1 MRALFFLLLLLA
13 GWAIIFYPLVAS
25 GGGLPLTGAASAN
38 PSSSAYPDAWEG
50 TERLQVEPPGAASA
64 SSPDVQPVG
73 GTCGDAYTIQGG
85 DTLGEVAKLCGV
97 SLGELLAANTQ
108 IQNANQVYP
117 GQVLAIPDPLA
128 GRGGGDPLIFS
139 DAPPQTGGLAPGAVI
154 EVTASGLPPQTGV
167 RIGVG
172 LENSGYHRL
181 AEAQTDAQGSLSVPV
196 TIPWEAV
203 PGESAFVQV
212 TTAGVP
218 SVQRMSETF
227 TIGW

>member
-1 MRALFFLLLLLA
+1 MRVLFFLFLLLA

-25 GGGLPLTGAASAN
+25 GGGLPLTGADSAH
-38 PSSSAYPDAWEG
+38 PSSSSYPDAWEG
-50 TERLQVEPPGAASA
+50 TERLQVEPPGAAPA
-64 SSPDVQPVG
+64 RSPEAQPVG
-73 GTCGDAYTIQGG
+73 ACGAAYTIQSG

-108 IQNANQVYP
+108 IPNANRVYP

-139 DAPPQTGGLAPGAVI
+139 DAAPQTGGLAPGAVI
-154 EVTASGLPPQTGV
+154 EVTASGLPPLTGV
-167 RIGVG
+167 RVGVG

-203 PGESAFVQV
+203 PGEAAFVQV
-212 TTAGVP
+212 ATAGVP
-218 SVQRMSETF
+218 SIQRMSETF

>member
-1 MRALFFLLLLLA
+1 MRVLFFLFLLLA

-25 GGGLPLTGAASAN
+25 GGGLPLTGADSAH
-38 PSSSAYPDAWEG
+38 PSSSSYPDAWEG
-50 TERLQVEPPGAASA
+50 TERLQVEPPGAAPA
-64 SSPDVQPVG
+64 RSPEAQPVG
-73 GTCGDAYTIQGG
+73 ACGAAYTIQGG

-108 IQNANQVYP
+108 ILNANRVYP

-139 DAPPQTGGLAPGAVI
+139 DAAPQTGGLAPGAVI
-154 EVTASGLPPQTGV
+154 EVTASGLPPLTGV

-203 PGESAFVQV
+203 PGEAAFVQV
-212 TTAGVP
+212 ATAGVP
-218 SVQRMSETF
+218 SIQRMSETF